1 MCAQSYGGYVTLKML
16 AHKENV
22 AHCGVAG
29 APVTDWRLYGVA
41 SAPLFNWLLAPTVQL
56 LKATLFL

>member
-29 APVTDWRLYGVA
+29 APVTDWRLYGA
-41 SAPLFNWLLAPTVQL
+41 WP
-56 LKATLFL
+56 